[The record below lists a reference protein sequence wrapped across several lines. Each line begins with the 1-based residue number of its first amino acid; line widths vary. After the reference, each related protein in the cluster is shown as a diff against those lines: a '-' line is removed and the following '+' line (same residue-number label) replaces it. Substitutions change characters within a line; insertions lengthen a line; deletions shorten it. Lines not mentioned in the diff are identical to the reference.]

1 MISKASHLLKRLL
14 PTAVPT
20 CRHLSRS
27 IPKNPNEN
35 PEFKSTGM
43 QFIVDSLKPKNFPV
57 LVVVVGILYE
67 FVSIDSQVKATAGD
81 LRSLKTDNNASFDK
95 IAAATKASF
104 DKSEAATNAL
114 FVKNEAA
121 TKASFDKSEAA
132 TKASFDKM
140 EAKLDIVAKVN
151 QESLEKVAKENRE
164 SLEKAAKENRILREA
179 SAKESRDLFLNMV
192 MHLSNSGSQHR
203 PNGGD
208 DPPAS
213 TPLPSSTSLHTP
225 I

>member
-1 MISKASHLLKRLL
+1 
-14 PTAVPT
+14 
-20 CRHLSRS
+20 
-27 IPKNPNEN
+27 
-35 PEFKSTGM
+35 M

-104 DKSEAATNAL
+104 DKN
-114 FVKNEAA
+114 
-121 TKASFDKSEAA
+121 EAA

-140 EAKLDIVAKVN
+140 EAKLDIVAKAN
-151 QESLEKVAKENRE
+151 QESLEKAAKENRE

-208 DPPAS
+208 NPPTS
-213 TPLPSSTSLHTP
+213 TPLPPSTPLHTP